1 MENLYPL
8 RCEKLSIGIKTGIAK
23 QTAEGK
29 VFFDG
34 QEIEKV
40 IIKR

>member
-1 MENLYPL
+1 MESLSPL
-8 RCEKLSIGIKTGIAK
+8 RCVKLSIGIKTGIAK

-29 VFFDG
+29 FFDG
-34 QEIEKV
+34 QEIDEV